1 MWGKCSHIDRQIDTH
16 TQTVISLT
24 KLSHPP
30 LPNLYRLPSLSSSPL
45 IISNM
50 LGLCC
55 RLDNLI
61 SWLCYLHTHT
71 HSPPTTHTHSHFLN
85 HKLRLRPAVTHT
97 HTYTH
102 TYVYTHTK
110 CGSPCWGL
118 SPTVPTLLAQT
129 CWPHKEHAF
138 QRPPQTHCYCPDSN
152 YSLIPTQFTI
162 IPSSTCQGPPQNM
175 YSYVYV

>member
-97 HTYTH
+97 HTHIHIRIH
-102 TYVYTHTK
+102 TYKVWEPLLGVESNSTNIVSSNMLTAQGACFPK
-110 CGSPCWGL
+110 TTTNSLLL
-118 SPTVPTLLAQT
+118 SRQ
-129 CWPHKEHAF
+129 
-138 QRPPQTHCYCPDSN
+138 
-152 YSLIPTQFTI
+152 
-162 IPSSTCQGPPQNM
+162 
-175 YSYVYV
+175 